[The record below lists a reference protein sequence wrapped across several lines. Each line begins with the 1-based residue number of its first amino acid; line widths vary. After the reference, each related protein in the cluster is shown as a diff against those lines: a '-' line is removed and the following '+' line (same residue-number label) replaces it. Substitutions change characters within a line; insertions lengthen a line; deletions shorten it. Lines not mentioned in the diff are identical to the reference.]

1 MKPFKNTIFPDENF
15 ELMITHLKAM
25 EAYMIKVNTGQ
36 ETPDNGRRDI
46 FNEHFDE
53 VKRLAPNL
61 KVPLSIQMVMAE
73 IYRTHPAFVDIPPL
87 SIEQTPTPPP
97 MRSELETT
105 QPDFKT
111 ADELIGYVNALG
123 NLALSA
129 GMQDNFISEEDQ
141 IEIQQII
148 EIMENEPE
156 RLPLGFDIDEVKEL
170 YEGFHKIRVVNQYMH
185 LVTIQMVF
193 KTQNIGKKI
202 KPH

>member
-1 MKPFKNTIFPDENF
+1 
-15 ELMITHLKAM
+15 
-25 EAYMIKVNTGQ
+25 
-36 ETPDNGRRDI
+36 
-46 FNEHFDE
+46 
-53 VKRLAPNL
+53 
-61 KVPLSIQMVMAE
+61 
-73 IYRTHPAFVDIPPL
+73 
-87 SIEQTPTPPP
+87 
-97 MRSELETT
+97 
-105 QPDFKT
+105 
-111 ADELIGYVNALG
+111 LG